1 MGTKHMIYA
10 MNMVKEDLKYD
21 AAAVIP
27 YVDGTNNQ
35 LEVAERIRSYVRN
48 LIKVALG

>member
-1 MGTKHMIYA
+1 MIYA